1 MPKKRSPQ
9 ILALIEN
16 LTTWREAQ
24 GLSQSQA
31 VKALHDAGVSVTL
44 DSLQNWEIGRYI
56 PNAETAL
63 TLHAFF
69 LQQGSTQKPTVAANP
84 KPTPRARR

>member
-9 ILALIEN
+9 ILALIKN
-16 LTTWREAQ
+16 LTTWRETQ

-31 VKALHDAGVSVTL
+31 VKALNSAGVPVTL

-63 TLHAFF
+63 ALHTFF
-69 LQQGSTQKPTVAANP
+69 QNSGLKSRQGK
-84 KPTPRARR
+84 

>member
-9 ILALIEN
+9 ILALIES

-63 TLHAFF
+63 ALHSFF
-69 LQQGSTQKPTVAANP
+69 LQQAQRSTGAPTEKPST
-84 KPTPRARR
+84 RHARR